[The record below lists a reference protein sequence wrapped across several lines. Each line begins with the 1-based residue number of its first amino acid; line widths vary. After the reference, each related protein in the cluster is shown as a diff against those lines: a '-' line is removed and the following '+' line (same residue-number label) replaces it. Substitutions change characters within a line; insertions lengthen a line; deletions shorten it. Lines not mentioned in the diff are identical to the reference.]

1 MVLPKSKKF
10 FYGCLAF
17 LSGIALGEVVHW
29 PLYVFLIILFVFVD
43 LSFFL
48 KKWRLLWVLFFI
60 FASGVFWNNLLM
72 PIIDESHISFYND
85 QEITFQA
92 VIITEPDSRLDH
104 QKLTVS
110 PTDYKG
116 KVLLKMF
123 LYPEYEYGDLLE
135 IKCRL
140 VTPEPIEEFKYDR
153 YLARYG
159 IYSVCYYPGV
169 HLLDKGQGNSLMS
182 GVLKLKKSVET
193 KINQTISEPQASLT
207 AGILIGSRQGIPKD
221 LLEKFNITG
230 ITHIIAISGF
240 NITII
245 VVLLMNLS
253 KHFYIDRKKMIWI
266 IGACLLLFV
275 FLTGASASVVRAA
288 IMGMIVIFAKHIGR
302 LTKVSNLLILS
313 AVLMV
318 VVNPKILVW
327 DAGFQL
333 SFFATIGLVY
343 LSPVLEKYFTWL
355 PKKLAIRENTT
366 STLSSIIFTLPMILF
381 SFHRL
386 SIVAPLV
393 NLLVLPIIPLA
404 MFLGFFQIV
413 AAYLSPFLG
422 QMVGWFT
429 WLSLSYVIK
438 MVEIF
443 SSFTWA
449 SIGIRINWIIMIS
462 GYLILFRLIIFNKKK
477 EEAR

>member
-1 MVLPKSKKF
+1 MLIPKSKKF

-17 LSGIALGEVVHW
+17 LLGIALGEVIHW
-29 PLYVFLIILFVFVD
+29 PLYIFLIILFTLFV
-43 LSFFL
+43 SGFIL
-48 KKWRLLWVLFFI
+48 KRWRLTLVLFFI
-60 FASGVFWNNLLM
+60 FIFGIFWNNLLL
-72 PIIDESHISFYND
+72 PKIDEAHISFYND

-92 VIITEPDSRLDH
+92 VISSEPDARLDH
-104 QKLTVS
+104 QKLTVK
-110 PTDYKG
+110 PKDYKG

-140 VTPEPIEEFKYDR
+140 VMPEPIEEFRYDR

-159 IYSVCYYPGV
+159 IYSTCYFPRVVILNKDEGNKIMSLV
-169 HLLDKGQGNSLMS
+169 LD
-182 GVLKLKKSVET
+182 LKKSVET
-193 KINQTISEPQASLT
+193 KINQTMSEPQASLT

-253 KHFYIDRKKMIWI
+253 KHLFINRKKMIWI

-313 AVLMV
+313 AVVMV
-318 VVNPKILVW
+318 VVNPKILIW

-333 SFFATIGLVY
+333 SFMATIGLVY
-343 LSPVLEKYFTWL
+343 LSSILEKYFSWL
-355 PKKLAIRENTT
+355 PEKLAIRENTT

-386 SIVAPLV
+386 SVVAPLV

-404 MFLGFFQIV
+404 MLLGFFQVI
-413 AAYLSPFLG
+413 ASYILPFFG
-422 QMVGWFT
+422 QIIGWFT
-429 WLSLSYVIK
+429 WLSLAYVVKI
-438 MVEIF
+438 VEIF
-443 SSFTWA
+443 SSFPWA
-449 SIGIRINWIIMIS
+449 SVEIRINWLIM
-462 GYLILFRLIIFNKKK
+462 LILYILLGVFMRRKY
-477 EEAR
+477 

>member
-48 KKWRLLWVLFFI
+48 KRWRLWWVLFFI
-60 FASGVFWNNLLM
+60 FVLGIFWNNLLM
-72 PIIDESHISFYND
+72 PKIDEFHISFYND

-92 VIITEPDSRLDH
+92 VNVAEPDSRLDH
-104 QKLTVS
+104 QKLTVK

-135 IKCRL
+135 VKCRL
-140 VTPEPIEEFKYDR
+140 VAPEPIEEFKYDR

-159 IYSVCYYPGV
+159 IYSVCYYPRV
-169 HLLDKGQGNSLMS
+169 RLLEKGRGNKLMS

-193 KINQTISEPQASLT
+193 KINQTVSEPQASLT
-207 AGILIGSRQGIPKD
+207 AGILIGSRQGIPKG

-266 IGACLLLFV
+266 IGGCLLLFV

-313 AVLMV
+313 AAIMV

-343 LSPVLEKYFTWL
+343 LSPILEKYFTWL
-355 PKKLAIRENTT
+355 PTKLAIRENTT

-386 SIVAPLV
+386 SLVAPLV

-404 MFLGFFQIV
+404 MLLGFLQIV
-413 AAYLSPFLG
+413 AAYLSSFLG

-438 MVEIF
+438 MVELF
-443 SSFTWA
+443 SSFSWA
-449 SIGIRINWIIMIS
+449 SIEIRINWQIMVIL
-462 GYLILFRLIIFNKKK
+462 YILLIVVLKREKA
-477 EEAR
+477 E